1 MKAKLSTY
9 TSKSGRRCES
19 ACTFEEIGVL
29 SSNAMIVMIT
39 AKTPSLNDSSRPVPM
54 TALAEL
60 FVSSLNVVSISNGS
74 LVRDQKFD
82 A

>member
-1 MKAKLSTY
+1 
-9 TSKSGRRCES
+9 
-19 ACTFEEIGVL
+19 
-29 SSNAMIVMIT
+29 
-39 AKTPSLNDSSRPVPM
+39 M

-74 LVRDQKFD
+74 LVRDQKFV

>member
-1 MKAKLSTY
+1 
-9 TSKSGRRCES
+9 
-19 ACTFEEIGVL
+19 
-29 SSNAMIVMIT
+29 
-39 AKTPSLNDSSRPVPM
+39 M